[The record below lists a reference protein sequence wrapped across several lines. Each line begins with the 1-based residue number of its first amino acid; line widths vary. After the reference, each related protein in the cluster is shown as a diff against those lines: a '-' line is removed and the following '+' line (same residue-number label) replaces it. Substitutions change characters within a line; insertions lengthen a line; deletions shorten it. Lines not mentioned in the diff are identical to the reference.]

1 MTRWTDAAGPAGEAL
16 IARASARYRA
26 ADPFAVHFARF
37 KLRNDPVFAIALA
50 QGLIP
55 DGARILD
62 IGCGQGLL
70 ASWLLAAQQCHPDSW
85 PRGWPAPPGPRSYL
99 GIELTPADADRAR
112 AALAQPGPWPA
123 DIRHADARAAVAE
136 VAAACDLV
144 VLLDVLHYID
154 RPAQEALLRDAL
166 RCLAPGGRLLMRVGD
181 ASAGWRARYSRAV
194 DRVVQWLRA
203 GRTSPLTCRP
213 ADEWRA
219 LLRGMGMTLREVPL
233 PRDAHGANVL
243 MVGTLDAVDSL
254 DKPDRQAAQ
263 AAQARHGTASQE
275 AVARAGT
282 TASAG
287 ELEPL

>member
-1 MTRWTDAAGPAGEAL
+1 MTRWTDTAGQAGEAL

-70 ASWLLAAQQCHPDSW
+70 ASWLLAARQCHADNW
-85 PRGWPAPPGPRSYL
+85 PPGWPPPPVPRSYL
-99 GIELTPADADRAR
+99 GIELTPADAERAR
-112 AALAQPGPWPA
+112 AALAGPGPWPA
-123 DIRHADARAAVAE
+123 DIRQADARAAVAE

-166 RCLAPGGRLLMRVGD
+166 RCLAPRGRLLMRVGD

-243 MVGTLDAVDSL
+243 MVGTLDSEPV
-254 DKPDRQAAQ
+254 
-263 AAQARHGTASQE
+263 HN
-275 AVARAGT
+275 AGT
-282 TASAG
+282 PAATSASAQRRGTVTAAG